1 MSQQAPSEASSGD
14 APEAAS
20 AQASQPPG
28 PAAKKA
34 SLAHRWWRSRPLAV
48 QLATAIGI
56 VLGAVPLLLYAAN
69 AGWSTRRGEI
79 ERRQD
84 ALRRAELATTRLAT
98 AMAGMQSGARAF
110 LVTGDSSFL
119 EPYEAGRRQL
129 RADLDTLR
137 GLLAPNS
144 AGAPQ
149 LAAFADA
156 MAVWLESSAPRRPL
170 ASGDSPAAVA
180 RRRAERLERLT
191 RDERLMD
198 AARDK
203 QRALLAVID
212 QAAEREAAAG
222 RRARAGFER
231 DARLIRLVAMLVA
244 LLLAIVVARVL
255 SRTLR
260 DIVAGASALASGDYE
275 GAKAAS
281 GLGGSR
287 EARQLSQVFD
297 RLSLAIAERE
307 QILQSDILQL
317 KELELLKRDF
327 VSTVSHELRTPLTA
341 IRGALALVLAG
352 ATGPLSAKST
362 ELLQIANQNTQRL
375 IRLINDILDI
385 EKMEGGHV
393 EIQTAPCDLAGVL
406 HATIAGVRALADEAG
421 VRLRVDAPAR
431 PTVNGDPDRLVQV
444 FTNLIS
450 NAIKFSPA
458 GREVRVQLSTSDST
472 AIVSIADQ
480 GPGIPPEF
488 RDRIFGKFQQA
499 AHSGTRTTGGTGLG
513 LAIARAIV
521 DQHGGSIRFE
531 SRHGAG
537 TTFIVELPYAPARE
551 VRLVRERP
559 DLPYLLIVEP
569 EAATRHAL
577 ALLCSEICEVA
588 AVRSTEEAL
597 SAMTQAMFDTII
609 VDPDVSGRAGL
620 DFVRVLRES
629 PGHHDVPVLLF
640 AAREYPAAELAP
652 LGISPRDVVVKTVDR
667 ERTLVDRLLRALRS
681 RPQRLATTFGR
692 D

>member
-1 MSQQAPSEASSGD
+1 MSQHGPSDTSSGP
-14 APEAAS
+14 ALEPPLAGEAA
-20 AQASQPPG
+20 
-28 PAAKKA
+28 AAKPAPKA
-34 SLAHRWWRSRPLAV
+34 LLLHRWWRSRPLAV
-48 QLATAIGI
+48 QLATALVV
-56 VLGAVPLLLYAAN
+56 VLSAVPLLLYVASAQ
-69 AGWSTRRGEI
+69 WDRRRAEMSM
-79 ERRQD
+79 RQD

-98 AMAGMQSGARAF
+98 AMATMQSGARAYV
-110 LVTGDSSFL
+110 VTGDSSFL
-119 EPYEAGRRQL
+119 KSYQAGWTDL
-129 RADLDTLR
+129 HADLDSLER
-137 GLLAPNS
+137 MLEPRSASARELERFALAME
-144 AGAPQ
+144 
-149 LAAFADA
+149 LWAAQ
-156 MAVWLESSAPRRPL
+156 SAPTTALPR
-170 ASGDSPAAVA
+170 ANDPAAAA
-180 RRRAERLERLT
+180 RLRTERILRLT
-191 RDERLMD
+191 SDQRLMD
-198 AARDK
+198 SARAA
-203 QRALLAVID
+203 QRSLLATIHQSVEM
-212 QAAEREAAAG
+212 QALADRDEMAS
-222 RRARAGFER
+222 FER
-231 DARLIRLVAMLVA
+231 DARLIRLLAVFVAVLLVV
-244 LLLAIVVARVL
+244 VVARVL
-255 SRTLR
+255 SSTLR

-275 GAKAAS
+275 GARAAS

-352 ATGPLSAKST
+352 ATGPLAARST
-362 ELLQIANQNTQRL
+362 ELLQIASQNTQRL

-393 EIQTAPCDLAGVL
+393 TIHAVPCDLAGAL

-421 VRLRVDAPAR
+421 VRLRVSAPER
-431 PTVNGDPDRLVQV
+431 PTVHGDPDKLVQV

-480 GPGIPPEF
+480 GPGIPNEF

-499 AHSGTRTTGGTGLG
+499 APSGARTTGGTGLG

-521 DQHGGSIRFE
+521 ELHGGTIRFE
-531 SRHGAG
+531 TRHGAG

-559 DLPYLLIVEP
+559 DLPYVLIIEP
-569 EAATRHAL
+569 ESATRDAL
-577 ALLCSEICEVA
+577 AVLCGAICEV
-588 AVRSTEEAL
+588 VTVGSTEEAL
-597 SAMTQAMFDTII
+597 SATAQAMFDTII
-609 VDPDVSGRAGL
+609 VDPDVSGQAGL
-620 DFVRVLRES
+620 DFVRALRES
-629 PGHHDVPVLLF
+629 PGHGDVPVLLF
-640 AAREYPAAELAP
+640 AAREYAAAELEP
-652 LGISPRDVVVKTVDR
+652 LRIAPRDVVVKTVDR
-667 ERTLVDRLLRALRS
+667 EHTLVDRLLRAIRS
-681 RPQRLATTFGR
+681 KPQSLTTSFGR

>member
-1 MSQQAPSEASSGD
+1 MR
-14 APEAAS
+14 
-20 AQASQPPG
+20 
-28 PAAKKA
+28 
-34 SLAHRWWRSRPLAV
+34 L
-48 QLATAIGI
+48 
-56 VLGAVPLLLYAAN
+56 
-69 AGWSTRRGEI
+69 
-79 ERRQD
+79 D

-98 AMAGMQSGARAF
+98 GMANMQSGARAY
-110 LVTGDSSFL
+110 LVTRDSAFL
-119 EPYEAGRRQL
+119 EPYQLGRRQL
-129 RADLDTLR
+129 EADLDTLR
-137 GLLAPNS
+137 GLLPPGS
-144 AGAPQ
+144 AGSPE
-149 LAAFADA
+149 LAAFAGA
-156 MAVWLESSAPRRPL
+156 MERWLATSVPSTPL
-170 ASGDSPAAVA
+170 PVANDPAAAA
-180 RRRAERLERLT
+180 RLRAERLARLT
-191 RDERLMD
+191 NDERLMD
-198 AARDK
+198 DARAS
-203 QRALLAVID
+203 QRALLSVVR
-212 QAAEREAAAG
+212 QTAERQEG
-222 RRARAGFER
+222 SGKIEMAGFER
-231 DARLIRLVAMLVA
+231 DARLIRLLAMLVA
-244 LLLAIVVARVL
+244 LLLVTIVARVL
-255 SRTLR
+255 TRTLR
-260 DIVAGASALASGDYE
+260 DIVTGASALASGDYE
-275 GAKAAS
+275 GARAAS

-297 RLSLAIAERE
+297 RLALAIAERE

-341 IRGALALVLAG
+341 VRGALALVLAG

-406 HATIAGVRALADEAG
+406 HATIAGVRSLADEAG
-421 VRLRVDAPAR
+421 VRLRVDAPER
-431 PTVNGDPDRLVQV
+431 PTVNGDPDKLVQV

-458 GREVRVQLSTSDST
+458 GRDVRVQLSTSDST

-521 DQHGGSIRFE
+521 DLHGGTIRFE
-531 SRHGAG
+531 SRPGAG

-551 VRLVRERP
+551 VRLIRERP

-569 EAATRHAL
+569 EAATRDAL
-577 ALLCSEICEVA
+577 ALLCSEICEVVT
-588 AVRSTEEAL
+588 VRSTEEAL
-597 SAMTQAMFDTII
+597 SAMSQAMFDTVI

-620 DFVRVLRES
+620 DFVRALRES
-629 PGHHDVPVLLF
+629 PGHREVPVLLF
-640 AAREYPAAELAP
+640 AVREYSAGELAP
-652 LGISPRDVVVKTVDR
+652 LGLSPRDVVVKTVDR
-667 ERTLVDRLLRALRS
+667 ERTLVDRLLRALQGRRQS
-681 RPQRLATTFGR
+681 LTTTFGR

>member
-1 MSQQAPSEASSGD
+1 MSQQAPSETSSEGQPAEGSP
-14 APEAAS
+14 APDVA
-20 AQASQPPG
+20 PVVV
-28 PAAKKA
+28 AKP
-34 SLAHRWWRSRPLAV
+34 SLARRWWRSRPLAV
-48 QLATAIGI
+48 QLATALGI
-56 VLGAVPLLLYAAN
+56 VIGAVPLLLYIAN
-69 AGWSTRRGEI
+69 AEWSRRHEEI
-79 ERRQD
+79 DMRLD

-98 AMAGMQSGARAF
+98 GMANMQSGARAY
-110 LVTGDSSFL
+110 LVTRDSSFL
-119 EPYEAGRRQL
+119 EPYELGRRQL

-137 GLLAPNS
+137 GLVVPGS
-144 AGAPQ
+144 AGAPE
-149 LAAFADA
+149 LAAFALA
-156 MAVWLESSAPRRPL
+156 MDRWLATAAPSAPLPVANHPAT
-170 ASGDSPAAVA
+170 ASLL
-180 RRRAERLERLT
+180 RAERLDRLT
-191 RDERLMD
+191 SDEQLMD
-198 AARDK
+198 EARSR
-203 QRALLAVID
+203 QRSLLSVIHHTV
-212 QAAEREAAAG
+212 EREQKAG
-222 RRARAGFER
+222 QIEMAGFER
-231 DARLIRLVAMLVA
+231 DARLIRLLAMLVA
-244 LLLAIVVARVL
+244 VLLVVIVARVL
-255 SRTLR
+255 SSTLR
-260 DIVAGASALASGDYE
+260 DIVTGASALASGDYE

-287 EARQLSQVFD
+287 EARQLSLVFD

-393 EIQTAPCDLAGVL
+393 EVQRAPCDLAGVL

-421 VRLRVDAPAR
+421 VRLRVNAPER
-431 PTVNGDPDRLVQV
+431 PTVDGDPDKLVQV

-521 DQHGGSIRFE
+521 DLHGGTIRFE

-551 VRLVRERP
+551 VRLIRERP

-569 EAATRHAL
+569 EAATRDAL
-577 ALLCSEICEVA
+577 ALLCSEICEVVT
-588 AVRSTEEAL
+588 VRSTEEAL
-597 SAMTQAMFDTII
+597 SALSQATFDTII
-609 VDPDVSGRAGL
+609 LDPDVSGRAGL
-620 DFVRVLRES
+620 DVVRALRES
-629 PGHHDVPVLLF
+629 PGHGDVPVLLF
-640 AAREYPAAELAP
+640 AVREYSAGELAP
-652 LGISPRDVVVKTVDR
+652 LRISPRDVVVKTVDR
-667 ERTLVDRLLRALRS
+667 ERTLVDRLLRALRR
-681 RPQRLATTFGR
+681 RPQSLTTTFGR